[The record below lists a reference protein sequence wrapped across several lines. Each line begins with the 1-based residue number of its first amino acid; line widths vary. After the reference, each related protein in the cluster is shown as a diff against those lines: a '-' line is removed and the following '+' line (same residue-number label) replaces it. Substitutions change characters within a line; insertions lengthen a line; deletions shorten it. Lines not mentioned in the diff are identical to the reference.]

1 LLTHGCDPLMQFG
14 RILNP
19 SPVNGDVREGLMVDE
34 PVTKS

>member
-1 LLTHGCDPLMQFG
+1 MQFG

>member
-1 LLTHGCDPLMQFG
+1 MQFG

-34 PVTKS
+34 PVTMS